1 MSFQT
6 VTQPFKKYLNL
17 LIVIVVIVLLANSA
31 HFQTEAG
38 YTYYYQNQ
46 IVGKSDIYTE
56 PGVHFKV
63 PWFSR
68 VTSYKQVV
76 TVVFGHDDS
85 IRATR
90 TGSAIEVRFAD
101 TYTGTIPATFRYKL
115 PSNQQKIA
123 MIHKEF
129 RTFENL
135 VAALLIK
142 TSRDVVVNTATQY
155 YTGEEF
161 FQGGFNQF
169 KAALTDQLRNGIYKT
184 ERKRVEIEQMALAPI
199 GLGQEKSTELQKA
212 KTLVWK
218 TVPVRSA
225 DGKVE
230 RLTNPLDS
238 YGIEVT
244 QITLGSPTPEAQLE
258 KLLTDKKRLVADRI
272 KAVQEQETAK
282 EQAKTAQLMA
292 EIERTKAKQEA
303 LKHKELAVIAK
314 QREVEEARKQAEKE
328 IIEYQKVKKLAAI
341 DKAKELA
348 IAQAGLEIQKAN
360 LAKELAIAQAE
371 REIQKANFE
380 AAQFEAKSIR
390 EKGGAEAEVLEAK
403 YKARIPEIY
412 LAEIQRE
419 IAEIIYPNLKGIRV
433 TMPHNIV
440 NLGEQGDKLQTNL
453 DVLSS
458 FATIGVMEGLEKKA
472 VENK

>member
-1 MSFQT
+1 
-6 VTQPFKKYLNL
+6 
-17 LIVIVVIVLLANSA
+17 
-31 HFQTEAG
+31 
-38 YTYYYQNQ
+38 
-46 IVGKSDIYTE
+46 
-56 PGVHFKV
+56 
-63 PWFSR
+63 
-68 VTSYKQVV
+68 
-76 TVVFGHDDS
+76 
-85 IRATR
+85 
-90 TGSAIEVRFAD
+90 
-101 TYTGTIPATFRYKL
+101 
-115 PSNQQKIA
+115 
-123 MIHKEF
+123 
-129 RTFENL
+129 
-135 VAALLIK
+135 
-142 TSRDVVVNTATQY
+142 
-155 YTGEEF
+155 
-161 FQGGFNQF
+161 
-169 KAALTDQLRNGIYKT
+169 
-184 ERKRVEIEQMALAPI
+184 
-199 GLGQEKSTELQKA
+199 
-212 KTLVWK
+212 LVWK
-218 TVPVRSA
+218 TVPVRNA

-258 KLLTDKKRLVADRI
+258 RLLTDKKRLVADRI

-341 DKAKELA
+341 EKAKELA
-348 IAQAGLEIQKAN
+348 IAQAGL
-360 LAKELAIAQAE
+360 
-371 REIQKANFE
+371 EIQKANFE

-390 EKGGAEAEVLEAK
+390 EKGVAEADVLEAK

-412 LAEIQRE
+412 LAEIKRE
-419 IAEIIYPNLKGIRV
+419 IAEIIYPNLKGIQV

-472 VENK
+472 VEQK